1 MNPILMAI
9 QIAGLAAALAFVVA
23 CFYYVVRS
31 DLRENPAKAKMPMP
45 WHGIEAIRDYIATV
59 KFDPEAES
67 EDDEDESVDQ
77 TDPGAEWDRARDLQ
91 IARELGVA

>member
-9 QIAGLAAALAFVVA
+9 QIAGLAAAVAFVVA
-23 CFYYVVRS
+23 CFYCIVRS

-67 EDDEDESVDQ
+67 EDGDEPVDQ
-77 TDPGAEWDRARDLQ
+77 TDPGAEMDRGHDHWVDRQ
-91 IARELGVA
+91 IGVSL